1 MTEWA
6 GNVAPEGGDV
16 ILKSADR
23 EHLRLKSDGTFVIQG
38 RPCESAEEVAD
49 ALRWWLTGSGAT
61 AWTNGHSLS
70 RDTACGKCGPSCR
83 YPRPSDGA
91 TTPIVPAPIEAA
103 DIVLSVSSTALAVP
117 PPPLPVLVRAALEVL
132 KASVKQ
138 RDDMR
143 WKAINALTEMLTN
156 FQKVMRPLVIEIGVA
171 ARSLGKERFTNLFDM
186 GGNTLSIEG
195 IFGLD
200 WGSGEFVTYYT
211 GHRTCTP
218 PGTLA
223 AYLVDHHAGIDIEAM
238 VNKIATEIDKASDGV
253 LKAMATFDRI
263 RSTSADLAAK
273 FKAEELKALP
283 KPGP

>member
-23 EHLRLKSDGTFVIQG
+23 EHLRLKSDGTFMIQG
-38 RPCESAEEVAD
+38 RPCSPEEVAA

-70 RDTACGKCGPSCR
+70 ADACPKCAGACR
-83 YPRPSDGA
+83 YPRPADA
-91 TTPIVPAPIEAA
+91 TATPIVPVPVEAA

-117 PPPLPVLVRAALEVL
+117 PPPLPVRARAALEAL

-171 ARSLGKERFTNLFDM
+171 ARSLGKERFTNLFDL
-186 GGNTLSIEG
+186 GGNTLSIDG

-200 WGSGEFVTYYT
+200 WGSGEFVTYST
-211 GHRTCTP
+211 GHRVCTP

-223 AYLVDHHAGIDIEAM
+223 AYLVDHHVGIDIETM

-253 LKAMATFDRI
+253 LKAMAAFDRI

-283 KPGP
+283 KPAP